1 MKILRAL
8 RDVVDHVCIRLYVA
22 AQIMAVNEPVRLRAM
37 ITSAVVLVGT
47 LVPALA
53 VGSVASTIAGVLV
66 SALVL
71 VAGEDA
77 RSKVSPTEK

>member
-1 MKILRAL
+1 MNLLRRL
-8 RDVVDHVCIRLYVA
+8 RDAIDHLCIRLYVA
-22 AQIMAVNEPVRLRAM
+22 AQMMAVNEPVRLRAV
-37 ITSAVVLVGT
+37 ITAAVALIPTLAVGT
-47 LVPALA
+47 LPA
-53 VGSVASTIAGVLV
+53 TIAGILV

>member
-1 MKILRAL
+1 MKILRTLWNAF
-8 RDVVDHVCIRLYVA
+8 DHLCIRLYVA
-22 AQIMAVNEPVRLRAM
+22 AQMMAVNEPVRLRAI
-37 ITSAVVLVGT
+37 ITAGVALI
-47 LVPALA
+47 PALA
-53 VGSVASTIAGVLV
+53 VGTIPSTVAGFLV